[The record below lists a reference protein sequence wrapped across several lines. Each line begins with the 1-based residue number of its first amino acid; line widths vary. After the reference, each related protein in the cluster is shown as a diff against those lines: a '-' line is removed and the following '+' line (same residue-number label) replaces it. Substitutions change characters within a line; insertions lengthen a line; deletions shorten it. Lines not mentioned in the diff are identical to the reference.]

1 MGINF
6 KQTDVKAIRTKSLF
20 NEIETLFDE
29 RHEQNDEGA
38 EPVSGPHLVIPYRW
52 ELYLEKNQIQIHCSN
67 RFLASYR
74 DKGILDDAANLLI
87 HHVKRQTGIQKGEKR
102 KIKQLLRQFVP
113 DLFFHTRQPL
123 SDDEREEDGK
133 LIV

>member
-1 MGINF
+1 
-6 KQTDVKAIRTKSLF
+6 L
-20 NEIETLFDE
+20 
-29 RHEQNDEGA
+29 
-38 EPVSGPHLVIPYRW
+38 
-52 ELYLEKNQIQIHCSN
+52 NQI
-67 RFLASYR
+67 RFNCR

-113 DLFFHTRQPL
+113 DLFFHARQPL

-133 LIV
+133 SI